1 MIGILAEKPSASR
14 NFAKALGGMSGTYQG
29 QQYMIVASRGHL
41 YEFMDPEKQVPAALA
56 EQYHSWD
63 LQYLPWDETQL
74 AWKREP
80 RKTVGKNGKA
90 SNADAKALLKTL
102 KEQLSKCSE
111 IVIATDVDPSG
122 EGELL
127 AWEILDEL
135 KLKPAVISRMYFMDE
150 SAPEI
155 QKAFLNRKVIPSM
168 TGDSDYVKAFYRSQF
183 DYLTMQ
189 FTRIA
194 TKYGDGRSVLRQGR
208 LKSAMILIVGDALKA
223 LSEYKK
229 IPYYQN
235 RFRDEN
241 GIVYTNPDEP
251 QFSDKTSVPQTY
263 HGSSVT
269 CDKKAMK
276 ASAPPKLIDL
286 AGLSAKLSTKGI
298 KAKQVLDTYQKM
310 YEDQVVSYPRTE
322 DACITPE
329 QFNELLPLVDKI
341 AGVVGV
347 NPGLLTHRTARP
359 THVKTG
365 GAHGANRPGPNVPSS
380 MTEIAGKYGPAGE
393 AIYDVLAHNYLAMLA
408 EDYEYEHQEGHVTDY
423 PAFRGSTNVPV
434 KAGWKAVYMDE
445 DDNMDGKPLG
455 TRAEPFIYEGF
466 PPKPPKPTMKWL
478 MKQLE
483 KYDVGT
489 GATRTS
495 TYADVTNERSRYPL
509 LVEKRG
515 ALSMARCGEMS
526 YRLLPGT
533 CIGDLKLTEQLQA
546 DMRSVAAGTLN
557 PMSALAKVADMVRK
571 DLDVMKANSEILH
584 KEMGTMSD
592 FPEKEKYEGVWNGTP
607 VKFNRTFRG
616 KRLSDDE
623 CAELCS
629 GATIEV
635 RGLTAKS
642 GKQYGVTARLN
653 NLEYNGYK
661 YVGVEQVD
669 FIHDFP
675 TEWCGHKLTADE
687 TAMLKAGHPIE
698 VNDAVS
704 KRTGKKFSCKL
715 TWGKRDDG
723 SMGLIPSF
731 N

>member
-1 MIGILAEKPSASR
+1 MIGILAEKPSAAR
-14 NFAKALGGMSGTYQG
+14 NFEKALGGMRGSYQG

-41 YEFMDPEKQVPAALA
+41 YEFVDPEKQVPASLS
-56 EQYHSWD
+56 EQYRSWD
-63 LQYLPWDETQL
+63 LQYLPWDEKQL

-80 RKTVGKNGKA
+80 RKTVNKSGKA
-90 SNADAKALLKTL
+90 SSADAKALLKVL
-102 KEQLSKCSE
+102 KDQLVTCSE

-135 KLKPAVISRMYFMDE
+135 KLKPQVVSRMYFMDE
-150 SAPEI
+150 SPAEI
-155 QKAFLNRKVIPSM
+155 QKAFLNRKRLPSM
-168 TGDSDYVKAFYRSQF
+168 TGDPDYVKAFYRSQF

-223 LSEYKK
+223 LKEYKK

-241 GIVYTNPDEP
+241 GVVYTDPNEP
-251 QFSDKTSVPQTY
+251 QFPDKTSVPQSYQT
-263 HGSSVT
+263 SSVT
-269 CDKKAMK
+269 CDRKLMK
-276 ASAPPKLIDL
+276 STPPPKLIDL

-310 YEDQVVSYPRTE
+310 YENQVVSYPRTE

-341 AGVVGV
+341 AAVVGV
-347 NPGLLTHRTARP
+347 NPALLTHRTARS

-380 MTEIAGKYGPAGE
+380 MTEIAAKYGPAGE

-408 EDYEYEHQEGHVTDY
+408 EDYEYEHQDGHVTKY
-423 PAFRGSTNVPV
+423 PSFKGSTNVPV

-445 DDNMDGKPLG
+445 DDTMDGKPLG
-455 TRAEPFIYEGF
+455 ATAEPFIHEGF

-478 MKQLE
+478 MNQLE

-495 TYADVTNERSRYPL
+495 TYADVTNERSKFPL

-515 ALSMARCGEMS
+515 VLSMARCGEMS
-526 YRLLPGT
+526 YYLLPGT

-546 DMRSVAAGTLN
+546 DMRNVASGKLN
-557 PMSALAKVADMVRK
+557 PMTALAKVAEMVK
-571 DLDVMKANSEILH
+571 HDLPVMKANSDILH
-584 KEMGTMSD
+584 KEMGNMSE
-592 FPEKEKYEGVWNGTP
+592 FAEKEKFEGSWNGQT
-607 VKFNRTFRG
+607 VKFNRVFRG
-616 KRLSDDE
+616 HRLSDDE
-623 CAELCS
+623 CGRLCR
-629 GATIEV
+629 GDVIEI
-635 RGLTAKS
+635 RDLKAKS
-642 GKQYGVTARLN
+642 GKSYGVTARLA
-653 NLEYNGYK
+653 NLEYNGHK

-675 TEWCGHKLTADE
+675 SEWCGHKFTDDE
-687 TAMLKAGHPIE
+687 KQALQSGLQIDIT
-698 VNDAVS
+698 DAVS
-704 KRTGKKFSCKL
+704 RKTGKKFSCKL
-715 TWGKRDDG
+715 AYGKRDDG
-723 SMGLIPSF
+723 SMGLTPSF